1 MSDAIYQREL
11 LRLAADATG
20 AGRLDK
26 PDVTIVHDNPLCG
39 DRCTVDIRFTP
50 DGKIA
55 ELRHDVRACIL
66 VQASASI
73 LGDKAVGANARE
85 LEQLEAA
92 VRAMLK
98 DQAAPPAAPFDA
110 YETFK
115 PAAQH
120 KNRHTCVLLPIE
132 AVVKA
137 FAERTTK

>member
-73 LGDKAVGANARE
+73 LGDKSAGADAADVAKLARD
-85 LEQLEAA
+85 

-98 DQAAPPAAPFDA
+98 DGAEAPPPPFAD

-115 PAAQH
+115 PAAQY

-132 AVVKA
+132 AILKA
-137 FAERTTK
+137 FAERTPQ

>member
-20 AGRLDK
+20 AGHLEN
-26 PDVTIVHDNPLCG
+26 PDITVVHDNPLCG
-39 DRCTVDIRFTP
+39 DRCTVDVRFSPEGRIT
-50 DGKIA
+50 

-73 LGDKAVGANARE
+73 LGDKAIGASPAE
-85 LEQLEAA
+85 LAKLESD

-98 DQAAPPAAPFDA
+98 NEAEAPPPPFSD

-115 PAAQH
+115 PAAQY

-132 AVVKA
+132 AVLKA
-137 FAERTTK
+137 FAELSSK